1 MPRKKEFDE
10 GEVLRK
16 AMELFWVRGYAQ
28 TSIADL
34 TDHLGIGR
42 QSLYATFGDKDSLY
56 LAALGHYLDA
66 VAARIERALAQ
77 PGPVRDVMRNLLEGA
92 ATRHCEDARGC
103 LCANAMIE
111 RAPVDARARALTR
124 AHGRRLEELLTR
136 RLAAAQSVGEIP
148 ADRAVVAL
156 GRFFHG
162 TLLGLAVSGR
172 AFADPAEL
180 RDQIDTA
187 LRLLD

>member
-1 MPRKKEFDE
+1 MPREKEFDQA
-10 GEVLRK
+10 EVLRK
-16 AMELFWVRGYAQ
+16 AMELFWLRGYAQ

-34 TDHLGIGR
+34 TTHLGIGR

-56 LAALGHYLDA
+56 LAALESYLKA
-66 VAARIERALAQ
+66 VTVRIERALAAT
-77 PGPVRDVMRNLLEGA
+77 GPIRAVMRRLLEGA
-92 ATRHCEDARGC
+92 AAQDCEDARGC

-111 RAPVDARARALTR
+111 RAPVDARARALVR
-124 AHGRRLEELLTR
+124 AHSRRLEELLAN
-136 RLAAAQSVGEIP
+136 RLSVAQRAGEIP
-148 ADRAVVAL
+148 AGHPVTAL

-162 TLLGLAVSGR
+162 TLLGLAVSAR
-172 AFADPAEL
+172 AFADPTEL